1 MEKFLLKLDLGKMC
15 LLGSSFIMQLVPIP
29 SLPHYWAKFITTN
42 IKVKGALSLSYGGCS
57 NESRDVPF

>member
-42 IKVKGALSLSYGGCS
+42 IKVKGALSLSLW
-57 NESRDVPF
+57 RLQ